1 MKHPISGNWGQH
13 VQVQASEVAK
23 ARMIWAPDLLLLTD
37 RWINP
42 QRFSLNSWRNGPI
55 LTNLHF
61 AGRRLLSCCVF
72 VCTSCMQGNIL
83 LWNITAW
90 RQCVCKALWL
100 PGTWG
105 SAFPC
110 FPCFLLFFFL
120 NFACISHYLGQL
132 FFLRFLLGTIS
143 YPSVSSP
150 IKMTS
155 DSPLSQTLL
164 KNTCSHNLYCDLLIP
179 TELQAP
185 CPPWWLLLQAI
196 GRW

>member
-1 MKHPISGNWGQH
+1 MKHHISGNWGQH

-61 AGRRLLSCCVF
+61 AARRLLSCCVF

-83 LWNITAW
+83 LRSITAW

-100 PGTWG
+100 PGTRG

-110 FPCFLLFFFL
+110 FPCFLLFFFSEFCL
-120 NFACISHYLGQL
+120 HISL
-132 FFLRFLLGTIS
+132 FGPTL
-143 YPSVSSP
+143 
-150 IKMTS
+150 
-155 DSPLSQTLL
+155 LSQVSLRDNQLPICFLTH
-164 KNTCSHNLYCDLLIP
+164 KNNQRFTSVTDFVEKHMFS
-179 TELQAP
+179 
-185 CPPWWLLLQAI
+185 
-196 GRW
+196 